1 MASPYPGT
9 PAANAARRRVF
20 ETVLREQSLQK
31 HGQARRP
38 PRTPNRQ
45 PRNDFNFPP
54 TQQASPIEESRA
66 SKKQSSER
74 PGIGKGAARGG
85 PGKPLPVGQRHSH
98 LPAIPRVWEIAPA
111 GRPGRLRA
119 GRAANV
125 RGYRGRKQPGLAR
138 RSGIAGLPVKKFRPC
153 GPPTLAFFAEG
164 SGSGPLRTIHP
175 HASCIAAGCRQFKG
189 QHSNSAC

>member
-1 MASPYPGT
+1 MPSFLT
-9 PAANAARRRVF
+9 NANANANANAKLSDQRQRQRQRQAF
-20 ETVLREQSLQK
+20 WPWQK

-38 PRTPNRQ
+38 ARTPNRQ
-45 PRNDFNFPP
+45 PRNDFNSPP
-54 TQQASPIEESRA
+54 TQQASPIGEPRA

-111 GRPGRLRA
+111 RRPERLRA
-119 GRAANV
+119 GRTANV

-153 GPPTLAFFAEG
+153 GPPTLVTPPSTFFLPWT
-164 SGSGPLRTIHP
+164 SRL
-175 HASCIAAGCRQFKG
+175 Q
-189 QHSNSAC
+189 